1 MFTLCF
7 CIDVVDSFRSVSLQ
21 ELQATLYEDTIF
33 SDEGDGIQDLVYLKI
48 VFYFHDKRN
57 VPIMKKDLKFVLKY
71 CSNVRKQSVS
81 FNLKRLKSFEQF
93 LREI

>member
-7 CIDVVDSFRSVSLQ
+7 CIDVVDSFRSVSLK
-21 ELQATLYEDTIF
+21 ELQATLYEDTII

-57 VPIMKKDLKFVLKY
+57 VPIIKKDLKFVLKY
-71 CSNVRKQSVS
+71 CSNDRKQSVS